1 MVRIPVMVR
10 LYTSLYKIGCP
21 AAALESVVSTT
32 VFMVVYNFY
41 DHNIEVWIDQNIIL
55 KKF

>member
-1 MVRIPVMVR
+1 MVRIPVMLR
-10 LYTSLYKIGCP
+10 LYTSLFKIGCP

-55 KKF
+55 KKV